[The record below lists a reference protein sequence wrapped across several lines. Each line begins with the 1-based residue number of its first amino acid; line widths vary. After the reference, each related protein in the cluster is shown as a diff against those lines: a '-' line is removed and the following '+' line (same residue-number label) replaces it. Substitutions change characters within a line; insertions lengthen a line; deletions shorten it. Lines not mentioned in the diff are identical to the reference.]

1 VTPASVTYTLLGAGL
16 GDHWASLNAIAHL
29 AAHTPAE
36 TDTRYTLHQTDN
48 REALQWRA
56 EQILSLLDIPRR
68 PLMGTLG
75 APFLSL
81 DGYDVWA
88 GRYYPTKV
96 RWLTERVT
104 KTACTH
110 FTGWSAAKDKNP
122 PPTEQAQ
129 ILSWID
135 GQGLDHV
142 SLDGIPLPDM
152 IQALSRCALFVGC
165 DSGPSHIAH
174 SVGCPTFLLE
184 YKLPVVTCHRHKNYV
199 LCKGASHFQSQ
210 ADNWLH
216 YLHFIGAVQ

>member
-1 VTPASVTYTLLGAGL
+1 MTPESLTYVLHNSGL

-29 AAHTPAE
+29 AAHAPAE
-36 TDTRYTLHQTDN
+36 TDIRYTLHQTDS

-56 EQILSLLDIPRR
+56 EQILSLLDIPCR

-75 APFLSL
+75 AEFLRL

-88 GRYYPTKV
+88 GPYYPTKE
-96 RWLTERVT
+96 RWFTERVT

-110 FTGWSAAKDKNP
+110 FSGWSAAKDKNP
-122 PPTEQAQ
+122 SPAEQAQ
-129 ILSWID
+129 ILAWID
-135 GQGLDHV
+135 AQGLDHV
-142 SLDGIPLPDM
+142 SLDGISLPDM

-184 YKLPVVTCHRHKNYV
+184 YKLPVVTCHRHKTYV
-199 LCKGASHFQSQ
+199 KCEGAEHFKPQ
-210 ADNWLH
+210 ANNLLQ
-216 YLHFIGAVQ
+216 YLRFIGAVQ